1 MKTILENYLQN
12 LSEARKDA
20 NMIDVVIR
28 FFQENPNPSDDQVH
42 KFAEEQGMEPDDLE
56 EKIYELLSSLINLK
70 GSEIPDEKFDS
81 KELSKGTKVEKE
93 HHDNPII
100 AKAISKSHLLEIKD
114 YYTRLKKMENEAGI
128 ED

>member
-1 MKTILENYLQN
+1 MRTILENYLQN
-12 LSEARKDA
+12 INESMKDA

-42 KFAEEQGMEPDDLE
+42 KFAEEQGMKPDNLE

-70 GSEIPDEKFDS
+70 GSELPDEKFDS
-81 KELSKGTKVEKE
+81 KELAMGIEVEKE
-93 HHDNPII
+93 HHDNSII
-100 AKAISKSHLLEIKD
+100 SKAISKAHLLEIKD
-114 YYTRLKKMENEAGI
+114 YYTRLKKMEKEAGV